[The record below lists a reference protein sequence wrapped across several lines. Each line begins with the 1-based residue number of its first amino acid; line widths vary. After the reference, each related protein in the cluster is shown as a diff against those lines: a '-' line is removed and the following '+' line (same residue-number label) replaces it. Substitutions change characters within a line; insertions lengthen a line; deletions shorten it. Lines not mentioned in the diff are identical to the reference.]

1 MKGSSLKKSLR
12 KKSAKPISTNVWA
25 RTMQGSTNR
34 RIAILGKKT
43 KQNQKK
49 GLGCGLSLAHLNS

>member
-49 GLGCGLSLAHLNS
+49 GLGCGLS